1 MLANIIRSELE
12 KVSVEIVKK
21 TLIECGKIY
30 DFDGKEAFQRLYLAD
45 EIVDLKSKKEK
56 KEKSVSSSLL
66 LPYNGECNEKCC
78 NGLKQ
83 NHGLYTQCE
92 NEKQSSSE
100 FCFGCKK
107 EAIKNENGKPN
118 YGTIQDRQQ
127 VGFMEFRDPKGK
139 APTHYTKI
147 MKKMNYTK
155 EQVLEEAAKQNK
167 RLDDIHLDD
176 IEVKKGRPKT
186 KNEKKEEKSEA
197 AATEEKKKGRPKKT
211 KKPVEEEEVK
221 KDLFAE
227 LIMSSSKSEENIE
240 EEKKE
245 TKPEKETKTEKKNK
259 KVSSTKAKK
268 SKNTN
273 KEVVESKTFEE
284 EVIIQEQEEELE
296 EEEETDIVKKIVY
309 EGKQYLKS
317 KKTGIIYNLEEEV
330 IGKWNEDS
338 QQIDL
343 IEEEEEE

>member
-1 MLANIIRSELE
+1 MLANVIRSELE

-21 TLIECGKIY
+21 ALIECGKIY

-56 KEKSVSSSLL
+56 KEKTITKTLL

-92 NEKQSSSE
+92 NEKQPSSE

-127 VGFMEFRDPKGK
+127 VGLMEFRDPKGK

-155 EQVLEEAAKQNK
+155 EQVLEEAKNQNK
-167 RLDDIHLDD
+167 RIDEMHL
-176 IEVKKGRPKT
+176 ETEAKRGRPK
-186 KNEKKEEKSEA
+186 KNEKVEQKEQPVV
-197 AATEEKKKGRPKKT
+197 EEKKKGRPKKS
-211 KKPVEEEEVK
+211 KKTVEEEEVK
-221 KDLFAE
+221 NDLFAE
-227 LIMSSSKSEENIE
+227 LIESASNVKENKVSK
-240 EEKKE
+240 EEKAEVKKE
-245 TKPEKETKTEKKNK
+245 RKSKKEPKPKKKNEKK
-259 KVSSTKAKK
+259 V
-268 SKNTN
+268 
-273 KEVVESKTFEE
+273 EVEE
-284 EVIIQEQEEELE
+284 LTEELEEEELE
-296 EEEETDIVKKIVY
+296 EESDIVKKIVY
-309 EGKQYLKS
+309 EGKTYLQS
-317 KKTGIIYNLEEEV
+317 KKTGIIYNLDEEV
-330 IGKWNEDS
+330 IGKWNEILNK
-338 QQIDL
+338 IDL
-343 IEEEEEE
+343 IEECDEEE